1 MANQDVKKLAEAALD
16 AIKPRWRGLAV
27 NIKDRLLADVSA
39 ALTAVSEPEAVEVD
53 EDNEV

>member
-1 MANQDVKKLAEAALD
+1 MANQDMDKLAEAALD

-27 NIKDRLLADVSA
+27 NIKAGLLADVSA

-53 EDNEV
+53 EDDEV